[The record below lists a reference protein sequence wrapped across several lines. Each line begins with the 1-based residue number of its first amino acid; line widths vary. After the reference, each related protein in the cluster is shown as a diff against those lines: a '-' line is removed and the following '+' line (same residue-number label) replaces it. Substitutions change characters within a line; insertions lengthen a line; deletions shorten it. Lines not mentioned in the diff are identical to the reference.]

1 MSVGTSKTIRHHIE
15 SCINIFEVGAR
26 MMKKQAVCLQIFR
39 NKTPKNITTF
49 ELEGGEGGFYRTCK
63 RVEPQKQG
71 SVEPGR
77 VFWFG
82 ALYRVPLQCKG
93 VLERSRV
100 LVRRQLII
108 IAFPGHEGCLMPG

>member
-26 MMKKQAVCLQIFR
+26 MMKKQAVLQNFQTKSIRR
-39 NKTPKNITTF
+39 NKTPKNITF

-63 RVEPQKQG
+63 RVEPRKQG

-100 LVRRQLII
+100 LVRRQLLLPSQVMRD
-108 IAFPGHEGCLMPG
+108 A